1 MSALRGYQAEALA
14 ALYAGW
20 DDGLRRIGVSLPT
33 GTGKTHVMA
42 HLTKREAE
50 APGPE
55 RVLWLLHRDEL
66 VHQSVAKL
74 RATLDPRT
82 SIGVIKADRNELGAR
97 VLVAS
102 VHSLRSAR
110 RREMLPP
117 ISTCIVDE
125 AHVSVSPTYRS
136 VFDRIGADAPGGARL
151 AGFSATWS
159 RSDST
164 GLGDVWQDVVYAR
177 TIRWAVKAGHLV
189 EPRAL
194 QVGDGVDTAGVAISR
209 ATGDFRESQLEEVVM
224 LESLRDKVVEGVLR
238 HGGSRPG
245 VLFAPTVASAEYFAQ
260 ALRGAGITVEGI
272 YHDTSPTERRR
283 RFAEHR
289 EGRVRLLATCTALAE
304 GWDAPHCALGVLVR
318 PTRHEGLFVQLF
330 GRLLRPWPGK
340 HDALLLDF
348 VGATDDVRLRNAID
362 LTVTR
367 ATDTG
372 EQPIDDEFG
381 GLDEP
386 DEPVSRETLV
396 RRIHS
401 DHEVEVFAGTPVQW
415 LTSRVGLPF
424 VPCGDTMV
432 FVVEGR
438 DGWCVGHV
446 DTRVDNLGQPRGQFV
461 ATGLSQGDALQV
473 ASDYAEDEGQY
484 LARRAS
490 AWRAGPPSD
499 QQIRLATQLGITG
512 AATYSK
518 GALSDDISV
527 ALASRVLAPIAH
539 WSLQQ
544 RNEYSHAS

>member
-1 MSALRGYQAEALA
+1 MSALRGYQDEALRA
-14 ALYAGW
+14 VYAGW
-20 DDGLRRIGVSLPT
+20 ESGGRRLGVSLPT

-42 HLTKREAE
+42 HLTRREA
-50 APGPE
+50 ASGDPG

-82 SIGVIKADRNELGAR
+82 SVGVLKAGRNELGAR
-97 VLVAS
+97 VIVAS
-102 VHSLRSAR
+102 VHSLRSDR
-110 RREMLPP
+110 RLAMLPP
-117 ISTCIVDE
+117 ISTCVVDE
-125 AHVSVSPTYRS
+125 AHVSVSPTYRRT
-136 VFDRIGADAPGGARL
+136 FDRIRAFEPGGARL

-159 RSDST
+159 RSDAT
-164 GLGDVWQDVVYAR
+164 GLGDVWEEVVYAR
-177 TIRWAVKAGHLV
+177 TIRWAVKSGHLV

-194 QVGDGVDTAGVAISR
+194 QVGDGVDVSGVAVSR
-209 ATGDFRESQLEEVVM
+209 ATGDYRESQLEEAVM
-224 LESLRDKVVEGVLR
+224 LESLRDKVVDGVLR
-238 HGGSRPG
+238 HGGTRPG
-245 VLFAPTVASAEYFAQ
+245 VLFAPTVASAEYFAD
-260 ALRGAGITVEGI
+260 ALRAAGVTTEGI
-272 YHDTSPTERRR
+272 YHDTSPGERRR

-289 EGRVRLLATCTALAE
+289 EGRLRLLSTCTALAE
-304 GWDAPHCALGVLVR
+304 GWDAPHCGLGVLVR

-340 HDALLLDF
+340 RDALLLDF

-362 LTVTR
+362 LRVTR
-367 ATDTG
+367 ELAGGDEEPLG
-372 EQPIDDEFG
+372 EPDPEEDDE
-381 GLDEP
+381 P
-386 DEPVSRETLV
+386 AARERMV
-396 RRIHS
+396 KKIRS

-424 VPCGDTMV
+424 VPCGETVV

-438 DGWCVGHV
+438 DGWCVG
-446 DTRVDNLGQPRGQFV
+446 RVDQRLDSQGRPRGDFV
-461 ATGLSQGDALQV
+461 ATGLSQEDALQV

-490 AWRAGPPSD
+490 SWRAGPPSD
-499 QQIRLATQLGITG
+499 AQVKLATRLGIAG
-512 AATYSK
+512 AETYTK

-527 ALASRVLAPIAH
+527 ALATRALAPIAE